1 MALRYAEAIALRAN
15 SVLTVTLVNESLL
28 VAAAAA
34 TRCSGQLAAQSAAEL
49 EGFIAT
55 TLRPDTRTQ
64 LGVNARIADGDP
76 AEAIQQVARRI
87 RSDLIVVGTHGRTGV
102 GRLFMG
108 STTLGVLQHTT
119 VPVLAVPWIDDGP
132 ATVDVP
138 AWPGERIVAPIELG
152 AEARRDVEAAAAV
165 VQWFGASLLLLHVMK
180 EISAPAWLEGD
191 LSAYERSRVAFA
203 SRRIDGLAAVARRR
217 VETETR
223 VVSGRT
229 ADEIA
234 ALAAT
239 ERIRLLI
246 TTLREGRGWFG
257 ARQGSVSYDVLSRA
271 IAPVLAC
278 PSQWRPR

>member
-1 MALRYAEAIALRAN
+1 MN
-15 SVLTVTLVNESLL
+15 
-28 VAAAAA
+28 A
-34 TRCSGQLAAQSAAEL
+34 T
-49 EGFIAT
+49 
-55 TLRPDTRTQ
+55 
-64 LGVNARIADGDP
+64 IADGDP
-76 AEAIQQVARRI
+76 AKAILQVARRI

-108 STTLGVLQHTT
+108 STTLGVLQRTA
-119 VPVLAVPWIDDGP
+119 VPVLAVPWTDDGP
-132 ATVDVP
+132 PTVDLP

-165 VQWFGASLLLLHVMK
+165 VQWLGASLLLLHVMK
-180 EISAPAWLEGD
+180 QISAPAWLEGD
-191 LSAYERSRVAFA
+191 LTAYERIRIAFA

-223 VVSGRT
+223 VVCGRT

-239 ERIRLLI
+239 ERIHLLI
-246 TTLREGRGWFG
+246 TTLREGRGWLG
-257 ARQGSVSYDVLSRA
+257 ARQGSVSYDVLSHA

-278 PSQWRPR
+278 PLQWRPR